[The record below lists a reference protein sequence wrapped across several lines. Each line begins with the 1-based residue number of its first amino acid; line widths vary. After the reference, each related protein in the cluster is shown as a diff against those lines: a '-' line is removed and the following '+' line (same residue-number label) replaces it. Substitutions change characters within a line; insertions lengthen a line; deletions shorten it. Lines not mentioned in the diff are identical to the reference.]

1 MEDITENSNLIKPI
15 LSKEEMSPQAI
26 IEANTTKIVINAELP
41 KINNQQIDS
50 SKNAGS
56 VIPNILLVLV
66 SLVAGFL
73 LALFFIKRKEAGIQ
87 ESIQPLSKV
96 SSLPEDLGIENN
108 QEEQDLDLAR
118 TYIEMGAYA
127 NAEEI
132 ITSVIK
138 VS

>member
-1 MEDITENSNLIKPI
+1 
-15 LSKEEMSPQAI
+15 
-26 IEANTTKIVINAELP
+26 LP
-41 KINNQQIDS
+41 KNNNQQIDS
-50 SKNAGS
+50 SNNSGS
-56 VIPNILLVLV
+56 VMPSILLILI

-73 LALFFIKRKEAGIQ
+73 LALFYIKRKEASIQ
-87 ESIQPLSKV
+87 EPIQPLSQI

-132 ITSVIK
+132 ISSVVKISKDPKILEDAQTLLSKIK
-138 VS
+138 S